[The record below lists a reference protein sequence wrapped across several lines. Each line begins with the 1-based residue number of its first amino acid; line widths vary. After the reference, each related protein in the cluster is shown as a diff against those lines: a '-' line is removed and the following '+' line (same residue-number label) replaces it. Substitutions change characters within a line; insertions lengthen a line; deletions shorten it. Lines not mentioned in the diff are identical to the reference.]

1 MGAVKRSFE
10 HLRQDDLNENIHGQE
25 GIPMYNSAPKDT
37 EKAPLVNLN
46 HYNFDSYLT
55 LLENALS
62 EHISLLK
69 EVNKNHK
76 PETMEGYW
84 DYQTVAEANEALVEL
99 RRILT
104 P

>member
-1 MGAVKRSFE
+1 MKTKEAFMAM
-10 HLRQDDLNENIHGQE
+10 RQQDINENLE
-25 GIPMYNSAPKDT
+25 GIKMEWSSPKDV

-69 EVNKNHK
+69 SVNKTHK
-76 PETMEGYW
+76 PETLEGYW
-84 DYQTVAEANEALVEL
+84 DYQTVADANEALVEL